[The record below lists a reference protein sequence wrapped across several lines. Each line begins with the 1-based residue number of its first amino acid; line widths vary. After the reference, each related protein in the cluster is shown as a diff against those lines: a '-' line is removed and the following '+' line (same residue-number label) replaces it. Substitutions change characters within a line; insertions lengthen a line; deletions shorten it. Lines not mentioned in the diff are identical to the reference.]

1 MYYPLNPLVLRP
13 RAQFW
18 SRSIILHPSTQRLAS
33 KNGVTKQMLADN
45 LSVEIG
51 SVANLTTTLELL
63 T

>member
-18 SRSIILHPSTQRLAS
+18 SRSVILHPLTQRLAS
-33 KNGVTKQMLADN
+33 KDGVTNQMLAGN

-51 SVANLTTTLELL
+51 SVANDN
-63 T
+63 